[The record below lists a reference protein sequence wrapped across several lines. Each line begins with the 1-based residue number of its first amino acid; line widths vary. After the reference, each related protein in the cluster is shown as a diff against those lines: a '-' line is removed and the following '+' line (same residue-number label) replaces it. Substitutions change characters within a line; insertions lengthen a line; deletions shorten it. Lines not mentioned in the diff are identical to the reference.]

1 MSIIN
6 RSSDHDPNY
15 DDYAT
20 AAEDSIYRAYNLLI
34 KDTPEGTAN
43 ARSIAQE
50 WYVQPD
56 QYVVAW
62 QALLL
67 TAAEHLEEQSTK
79 EDKNNSD
86 SQV

>member
-6 RSSDHDPNY
+6 RSSDHDSDY
-15 DDYAT
+15 DQFAT
-20 AAEDSIYRAYNLLI
+20 AAEDSIYRSYNLLI
-34 KDTPEGTAN
+34 EDKPQATGD

-50 WYVQPD
+50 WYVEPD

-67 TAAEHLEEQSTK
+67 TASEHLEEQSTK
-79 EDKNNSD
+79 ETNND
-86 SQV
+86 E

>member
-1 MSIIN
+1 MTIIN

-15 DDYAT
+15 DDYAA

-67 TAAEHLEEQSTK
+67 TAAEHLEDQTNK
-79 EDKNNSD
+79 ETNND
-86 SQV
+86 E

>member
-6 RSSDHDPNY
+6 RSSDHDP
-15 DDYAT
+15 DYNQFAT
-20 AAEDSIYRAYNLLI
+20 AAEDSIYRSYNLLI
-34 KDTPEGTAN
+34 KDKPQATGD

-50 WYVQPD
+50 WYVEPD

-67 TAAEHLEEQSTK
+67 TASEHLEQQST
-79 EDKNNSD
+79 EETNNNE
-86 SQV
+86 

>member
-1 MSIIN
+1 MTFIN
-6 RSSDHDPNY
+6 RSTDHDPNY

-34 KDTPEGTAN
+34 KDKPQATGD

-67 TAAEHLEEQSTK
+67 TAAEHLEDQSNK
-79 EDKNNSD
+79 ETNNNE
-86 SQV
+86 

>member
-1 MSIIN
+1 MTIIN
-6 RSSDHDPNY
+6 RSSDHDPDY
-15 DDYAT
+15 DQFAT

-34 KDTPEGTAN
+34 EDTPLATGN

-50 WYVQPD
+50 WYVLPD

-67 TAAEHLEEQSTK
+67 TAAEHLEEQSNK
-79 EDKNNSD
+79 ETNNNE
-86 SQV
+86 

>member
-1 MSIIN
+1 MSTIN
-6 RSSDHDPNY
+6 RSSDHDP
-15 DDYAT
+15 DYEQFAE
-20 AAEDSIYRAYNLLI
+20 AAEDNIYRAYNLLI
-34 KDTPEGTAN
+34 KDKPQATGD

-50 WYVQPD
+50 WYVEPD

-79 EDKNNSD
+79 ETNND
-86 SQV
+86 E

>member
-6 RSSDHDPNY
+6 RSSDHDP
-15 DDYAT
+15 DYEQFAE
-20 AAEDSIYRAYNLLI
+20 AAEDNIYRAYNLLTE
-34 KDTPEGTAN
+34 DTAQATGD

-62 QALLL
+62 QTLLL
-67 TAAEHLEEQSTK
+67 TASEHLEEQSTK
-79 EDKNNSD
+79 ETNND
-86 SQV
+86 E

>member
-1 MSIIN
+1 MTIIN

-20 AAEDSIYRAYNLLI
+20 AAEDSIYRAYNLLTE
-34 KDTPEGTAN
+34 DTPEGTAN

-67 TAAEHLEEQSTK
+67 TAAEHLEEQSNK
-79 EDKNNSD
+79 ETNNNE
-86 SQV
+86 